1 VFKRFSRPAWIL
13 PSFGQ
18 SSYAH
23 LLPFTSKTNIMKK
36 YVMLAAMSLSCLC
49 AFSQDH
55 FVKGTKLLDLNI
67 GLGSPY
73 WSSGLKNTLPIN
85 PRVGLE
91 VGVTDEI
98 SVGGSV
104 AYSGAKYE
112 YNILGDQYTWKYNAW
127 FIALRGAYHFE
138 LENEKL
144 DPYVGASL
152 GYVVVS
158 VSGDDSEGSTVG
170 SGAGYGAFGGIRY
183 YIQNNLGLNAELGYS
198 SFSFLNIG
206 VTLKL

>member
-1 VFKRFSRPAWIL
+1 
-13 PSFGQ
+13 
-18 SSYAH
+18 
-23 LLPFTSKTNIMKK
+23 MKK
-36 YVMLAAMSLSCLC
+36 QLLLAFITLQCAC
-49 AFSQDH
+49 AFSQDP
-55 FVKGTKLLDLNI
+55 FKKGTKLLDFNI

-73 WSSGLKNTLPIN
+73 WGSGLKKTLPIN

-104 AYSGAKYE
+104 AYSGAKYTYDYFGTRYE
-112 YNILGDQYTWKYNAW
+112 YKYNAW
-127 FIALRGAYHFE
+127 FIALRGAYHFT

-158 VSGDDSEGSTVG
+158 VSGDDDYEYSVG

-183 YIQNNLGLNAELGYS
+183 YLKPNLGLNAELGYS
-198 SFSFLNIG
+198 SFSFLSIG
-206 VTLKL
+206 VSLRL